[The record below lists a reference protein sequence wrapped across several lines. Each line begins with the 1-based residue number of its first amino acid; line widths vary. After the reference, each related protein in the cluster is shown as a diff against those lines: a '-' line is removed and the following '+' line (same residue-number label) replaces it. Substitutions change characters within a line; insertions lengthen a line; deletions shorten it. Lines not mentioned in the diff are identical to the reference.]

1 MALET
6 EIRAFEAQREELE
19 RHHKGD
25 FVIFHGEE
33 CIRAFSSLD
42 AAAEEAVRR
51 FGRGPYLI
59 RQVGVPAPQTHW
71 RWSGEVEIGFD
82 PVLFGKS
89 SLPPAGGA
97 PLAAVPAIKVQALI
111 DTGAQQSCIDEL
123 LAREL
128 HLPLIDQALLSGV
141 SGATVFNVYLAHII
155 IPGVVLQYGQFT
167 GVHLQ
172 SVDQHHRVL
181 ICGTLLRDVLLVYDV
196 RSGSVKVAR

>member
-6 EIRAFEAQREELE
+6 EVRAFEAQREELE
-19 RHHKGD
+19 RHYKGD

-33 CIRAFSSLD
+33 CIPAFDSLD
-42 AAAEEAVRR
+42 AAAQEAVRR

-71 RWSGEVEIGFD
+71 RWTGEVEIGFN
-82 PVLFGKS
+82 PKLSGTS
-89 SLPPAGGA
+89 PRAGSA
-97 PLAAVPAIKVQALI
+97 PLAAIPSVRVQALI
-111 DTGAQQSCIDEL
+111 DTGAQQSCIDEQ
-123 LAREL
+123 LAQEL

-141 SGATVFNVYLAHII
+141 SGATIFNVYLAHII

-167 GVHLQ
+167 GVQLQ
-172 SVDQHHRVL
+172 SVDQDHRVL
-181 ICGTLLRDVLLVYDV
+181 ICGALLRDVLLVYDG

>member
-33 CIRAFSSLD
+33 FIRAFNSLD

-71 RWSGEVEIGFD
+71 RWTGEVEIGFD
-82 PVLFGKS
+82 PVLFGA
-89 SLPPAGGA
+89 SLPPAGRT

-123 LAREL
+123 LAQEL
-128 HLPLIDQALLSGV
+128 HLPLIDQSLLSGV
-141 SGATVFNVYLAHII
+141 SGSTVFNVYLAHIV

-167 GVHLQ
+167 GVHPQ
-172 SVDQHHRVL
+172 SFDQDHRVL
-181 ICGTLLRDVLLVYDV
+181 ICGTLLRDVLLVYDG